1 MIKVRTIIIIALLL
15 SGAVTYGLY
24 QYMEAQKRKS
34 EEQTSGYQDVVQAKV
49 HLPMG
54 TKIEAGNLRQVPWPK
69 TLLPDGYFSE
79 IPELVGRVIKT
90 EAFPGDVIIESKLAP
105 VGSEGGF
112 SSIIPPGM
120 RALTVEVNTYVG
132 VGGFILPN
140 TRVDV
145 LVTVPSYQDKEEAST
160 RIILENIKVL
170 AVDQTFQRKGDEPVT
185 VQTVTLLVTPE
196 QAEKLVLASTEGK
209 LQLSL
214 RNDSDDA
221 KSTTSG
227 VQLKELVKKSAPAP
241 RRTSTRRTT
250 QPPTKNKKVV
260 EVIQSGERENV
271 TFEDGEPSE

>member
-1 MIKVRTIIIIALLL
+1 MIKA
-15 SGAVTYGLY
+15 
-24 QYMEAQKRKS
+24 
-34 EEQTSGYQDVVQAKV
+34 
-49 HLPMG
+49 
-54 TKIEAGNLRQVPWPK
+54 
-69 TLLPDGYFSE
+69 
-79 IPELVGRVIKT
+79 
-90 EAFPGDVIIESKLAP
+90 EAFPGDLIIESKLAP

-170 AVDQTFQRKGDEPVT
+170 AVDQTFQRKGDDPVT

-214 RNDSDDA
+214 RNDADDG
-221 KSTTSG
+221 KLSTSG
-227 VQLKELVKKSAPAP
+227 VQLKELVKKSAPV
-241 RRTSTRRTT
+241 RRSTVRRAQTP
-250 QPPTKNKKVV
+250 QKDKKVV
-260 EVIQSGERENV
+260 EVIESGERENV
-271 TFEDGEPSE
+271 TFENGERSN